1 MRLYIGVD
9 FHPHQQTA
17 CWLDEETGELR
28 TKELLHNRKEVKAFY
43 KGMPPSVV
51 GIEASSQATWFEDLI
66 FENGHELV
74 IGDPALIRKRAVS
87 RHKSDKRDAEHIYT
101 LLVNGEFPT
110 LWRRP
115 RESVHLLE
123 VMRLRQAFVRQRVQT
138 GNRLQAMAHEVGLRK
153 GTIRTAHFQELLREA
168 DMNEVQAM
176 RLSHLF
182 RLMESLDAQIGEIE
196 LWLKGKAEEANKV
209 KILLTQ
215 RGVGYLTALCLVHT
229 LGDVTRFTTTRQVT
243 AFIGLDP
250 LEQSSGSRTRFG
262 HVSKAGSPLLRFL
275 LGQSANIAVR
285 YDARLKSFY
294 KRLAKKK
301 RNRWPKQRPPESL
314 QSNSRSCFAIRSRP
328 RSSTS
333 VDARQLAMLERN
345 MVRDDRFLMEL
356 CQPSSGEQQKP
367 EVVRIS
373 VRGKSCGETASC

>member
-17 CWLDEETGELR
+17 CWMDAETGELR
-28 TKELLHNRKEVKAFY
+28 TKELVHNREEVEAFY
-43 KGMPPSVV
+43 KGMPGSVV
-51 GIEASSQATWFEDLI
+51 GIEASGQATWFEDLI

-74 IGDPALIRKRAVS
+74 IGDAGLIRKRAVS

-101 LLVNGEFPT
+101 LLINGEFPS

-123 VMRLRQAFVRQRVQT
+123 VMRLRQAFVRQRTQVR
-138 GNRLQAMAHEVGLRK
+138 NRLQAMAHEVGLRK
-153 GTIRTAHFQELLREA
+153 GIIRSAGFQNLLKEA
-168 DMNEVQAM
+168 EMNDVQAM

-196 LWLKGKAEEANKV
+196 LWLKAKAEEAAKV
-209 KILLTQ
+209 KLLLTQ
-215 RGVGYLTALCLVHT
+215 RGVGYLTALSMVHT
-229 LGDVTRFTTTRQVT
+229 LGDVHRFQTTRQIT

-250 LEQSSGSRTRFG
+250 LEQSSGSRVRFG

-275 LGQSANIAVR
+275 LGQSANIAAR

-294 KRLAKKK
+294 KRMAKRKPKPVAKTATARKLAVKLSIMLRDSITAEEFDK
-301 RNRWPKQRPPESL
+301 RGCTAVGNARTEYGQR
-314 QSNSRSCFAIRSRP
+314 
-328 RSSTS
+328 
-333 VDARQLAMLERN
+333 
-345 MVRDDRFLMEL
+345 
-356 CQPSSGEQQKP
+356 
-367 EVVRIS
+367 
-373 VRGKSCGETASC
+373 